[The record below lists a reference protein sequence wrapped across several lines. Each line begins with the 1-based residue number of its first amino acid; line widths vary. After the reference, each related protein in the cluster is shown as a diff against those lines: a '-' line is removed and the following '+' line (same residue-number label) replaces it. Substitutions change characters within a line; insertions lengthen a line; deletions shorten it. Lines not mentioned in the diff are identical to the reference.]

1 MMFSLEQIR
10 PILQAPFYGI
20 VTFLGAIKRLSNV
33 KDYIHLA
40 GQCVNHLLLLNELCA
55 QKRVISQH
63 NSTLNLVKTVM
74 SNTTNS

>member
-33 KDYIHLA
+33 KDYIHLE
-40 GQCVNHLLLLNELCA
+40 GQCVNHYTAL
-55 QKRVISQH
+55 KRVVCSEAGYQ
-63 NSTLNLVKTVM
+63 STQ
-74 SNTTNS
+74 